1 MGSWGKASLESDEGL
16 DVLHELTQYT
26 VDCTSVTLKELLTHF
41 RQLGFLSENPEEEDF
56 LYDNTAIAL
65 AEIVCAYTENGET
78 KYESLNGLKEIISEK
93 EDLLAL
99 QQLVQ
104 QVLDNKGGERELY
117 ELRDG
122 DPAWIEHMEQLVRTL
137 SAEHAAK

>member
-16 DVLHELTQYT
+16 DVLDELVEYAT
-26 VDCTSVTLKELLTHF
+26 DRKSVKLKELLAHY
-41 RQLGFLSENPEEEDF
+41 REVGFLSEDPEEEEF

-65 AEIVCAYTENGET
+65 AEIVCAYIEDGKTEYEELSGLEEIVWET
-78 KYESLNGLKEIISEK
+78 

-99 QQLVQ
+99 KQLVQ

-122 DPAWIEHMEQLVRTL
+122 DSDWIQHMENVLRIL
-137 SAEHAAK
+137 SKRL

>member
-16 DVLHELTQYT
+16 DVLDALVEYAK
-26 VDCTSVTLKELLTHF
+26 DRKSVKLKDLLTHY
-41 RQLGFLSENPEEEDF
+41 RELGFLSEDPEEEDF

-65 AEIVCAYTENGET
+65 AEIVCAYIQYGKTQ
-78 KYESLNGLKEIISEK
+78 YEELSGLKEIVWETV
-93 EDLLAL
+93 DLLEL
-99 QQLVQ
+99 RQLVQ

-122 DPAWIEHMEQLVRTL
+122 DPDWIEHLEQVVRIL
-137 SAEHAAK
+137 SERL

>member
-16 DVLHELTQYT
+16 DVLDALIEYAM
-26 VDCTSVTLKELLTHF
+26 DRKSVKLKDLIAHYRKLGLLA
-41 RQLGFLSENPEEEDF
+41 EDPEEEDF

-65 AEIVCAYTENGET
+65 AEIVCAYIENGKT
-78 KYESLNGLKEIISEK
+78 KYEELSDLKEIIWET
-93 EDLLAL
+93 EDLLEL
-99 QQLVQ
+99 KQLVQ

-122 DPAWIEHMEQLVRTL
+122 DSDWIKHIENVVRIL
-137 SAEHAAK
+137 SKPL